1 MAIYVVI
8 LLLGRLKVLPFVLDI
23 LKVIS
28 PLSILTLSKQTSIL
42 SPTKNCSLF
51 LVLYRENGVLYV
63 QCLLNLKRDIQY
75 KNQVFKAGKKNEEDL
90 VEVDAVYEIL
100 RVNGNIKIFNGEK
113 YVKLNLGQFSH
124 IILNN
129 KYIVEEVQ
137 VTVVKEE
144 KVEVKVPEIQ
154 QPVVEEPKEVDNKKK
169 RHKNNQN
176 QGDDK

>member
-1 MAIYVVI
+1 M
-8 LLLGRLKVLPFVLDI
+8 
-23 LKVIS
+23 
-28 PLSILTLSKQTSIL
+28 
-42 SPTKNCSLF
+42 
-51 LVLYRENGVLYV
+51 LVLYRENGVLFT

-75 KNQVFKAGKKNEEDL
+75 KNQVFKAGKKNEDL

-124 IILNN
+124 LILNN
-129 KYIVEEVQ
+129 KYLVEEVQ
-137 VTVVKEE
+137 VVPEVKAEEVKPKEE
-144 KVEVKVPEIQ
+144 PKKPVEEKSPEVQ
-154 QPVVEEPKEVDNKKK
+154 QPVIEEPKEVDNKKK

>member
-1 MAIYVVI
+1 M
-8 LLLGRLKVLPFVLDI
+8 
-23 LKVIS
+23 
-28 PLSILTLSKQTSIL
+28 
-42 SPTKNCSLF
+42 
-51 LVLYRENGVLYV
+51 LVLYRENGVLFT

-75 KNQVFKAGKKNEEDL
+75 KNQVFKAGKKNEDL

-124 IILNN
+124 LILNN
-129 KYIVEEVQ
+129 KYLVEEVQ
-137 VTVVKEE
+137 VVP
-144 KVEVKVPEIQ
+144 EVKVEEAKPKEEPKKPVEEKSPEVQ
-154 QPVVEEPKEVDNKKK
+154 QPVIEEHKEVDNKKK

>member
-1 MAIYVVI
+1 M
-8 LLLGRLKVLPFVLDI
+8 
-23 LKVIS
+23 
-28 PLSILTLSKQTSIL
+28 
-42 SPTKNCSLF
+42 
-51 LVLYRENGVLYV
+51 LVLYRENGILFA

-75 KNQVFKAGKKNEEDL
+75 KNQVFKADKKNNEDL
-90 VEVDAVYEIL
+90 VEVNAVYEIL

-129 KYIVEEVQ
+129 KYLVEEVQ
-137 VTVVKEE
+137 VVP
-144 KVEVKVPEIQ
+144 EVKVEEVKPKEEPKKPVEESSEVQ
-154 QPVVEEPKEVDNKKK
+154 QPVIEEPKEVDNKKK

>member
-1 MAIYVVI
+1 M
-8 LLLGRLKVLPFVLDI
+8 
-23 LKVIS
+23 
-28 PLSILTLSKQTSIL
+28 
-42 SPTKNCSLF
+42 
-51 LVLYRENGVLYV
+51 LVLYRENGVLFT

-75 KNQVFKAGKKNEEDL
+75 KNQVFKAGKKNEDL

-100 RVNGNIKIFNGEK
+100 RVNGNIKIFNGER

-129 KYIVEEVQ
+129 KYLVEEVQ
-137 VTVVKEE
+137 VVP
-144 KVEVKVPEIQ
+144 EVKVEEVKPKEEPKVEPKKIVEVNIPEVK
-154 QPVVEEPKEVDNKKK
+154 QPVVEEPEKEEPKEVDNKKK

>member
-1 MAIYVVI
+1 M
-8 LLLGRLKVLPFVLDI
+8 
-23 LKVIS
+23 
-28 PLSILTLSKQTSIL
+28 
-42 SPTKNCSLF
+42 
-51 LVLYRENGVLYV
+51 LVLYRENGVLFA

-75 KNQVFKAGKKNEEDL
+75 KNQVFKVGKNKEDL

-124 IILNN
+124 LILNN
-129 KYIVEEVQ
+129 KYLVEEVQ
-137 VTVVKEE
+137 VVP
-144 KVEVKVPEIQ
+144 EVKVEEVKPKEEPKKPVEEKSPEVQ
-154 QPVVEEPKEVDNKKK
+154 QPVIEEPKEVDNKKK

>member
-1 MAIYVVI
+1 M
-8 LLLGRLKVLPFVLDI
+8 
-23 LKVIS
+23 
-28 PLSILTLSKQTSIL
+28 
-42 SPTKNCSLF
+42 
-51 LVLYRENGVLYV
+51 LVLYRENGVLFT

-75 KNQVFKAGKKNEEDL
+75 KNQVFKAGKKNEDL

-124 IILNN
+124 LILNN
-129 KYIVEEVQ
+129 KYLVEEVQ
-137 VTVVKEE
+137 VVP
-144 KVEVKVPEIQ
+144 EVKVEEVKPKEEPKVEPKKTVEVNIPEVK
-154 QPVVEEPKEVDNKKK
+154 QPVVEGPEKEEPKEVDNKKK

>member
-1 MAIYVVI
+1 M
-8 LLLGRLKVLPFVLDI
+8 
-23 LKVIS
+23 
-28 PLSILTLSKQTSIL
+28 
-42 SPTKNCSLF
+42 
-51 LVLYRENGVLYV
+51 LVLYRENGVLFA

-75 KNQVFKAGKKNEEDL
+75 KNQVFKAGKKNDDL

-113 YVKLNLGQFSH
+113 YIKLNLGQFSH

-129 KYIVEEVQ
+129 KYLVEEVIDNKMEN
-137 VTVVKEE
+137 VEVELKPKEE
-144 KVEVKVPEIQ
+144 SKEPVEEVK
-154 QPVVEEPKEVDNKKK
+154 QPNVDESEKEEPKEVDNKKK

>member
-1 MAIYVVI
+1 M
-8 LLLGRLKVLPFVLDI
+8 
-23 LKVIS
+23 
-28 PLSILTLSKQTSIL
+28 
-42 SPTKNCSLF
+42 
-51 LVLYRENGVLYV
+51 LVLYRENGVLFA

-75 KNQVFKAGKKNEEDL
+75 KNQVFKAGKKNEDL

-129 KYIVEEVQ
+129 KYLVEEVQ
-137 VTVVKEE
+137 VVP
-144 KVEVKVPEIQ
+144 EVKVEEVKPKEEPKNPVEEKSTEVQ
-154 QPVVEEPKEVDNKKK
+154 QPVIEEPKEIDNKKK

>member
-1 MAIYVVI
+1 M
-8 LLLGRLKVLPFVLDI
+8 
-23 LKVIS
+23 
-28 PLSILTLSKQTSIL
+28 
-42 SPTKNCSLF
+42 
-51 LVLYRENGVLYV
+51 LVLYRENGVLFA

-75 KNQVFKAGKKNEEDL
+75 KNQVFKAGKQNEDL

-129 KYIVEEVQ
+129 KYLVEEVQ
-137 VTVVKEE
+137 VVP
-144 KVEVKVPEIQ
+144 EVKVEEVKPKEEPKVEPKKTVEVNIPEVKQ
-154 QPVVEEPKEVDNKKK
+154 HVVEEPEKEEPKEVDNKKK
-169 RHKNNQN
+169 RHKNIQN

>member
-1 MAIYVVI
+1 M
-8 LLLGRLKVLPFVLDI
+8 
-23 LKVIS
+23 
-28 PLSILTLSKQTSIL
+28 
-42 SPTKNCSLF
+42 
-51 LVLYRENGVLYV
+51 LVLYRENGVLFT

-75 KNQVFKAGKKNEEDL
+75 KNQVFKAGKKNEDL

-124 IILNN
+124 LILNN
-129 KYIVEEVQ
+129 NYLVEEVQ
-137 VTVVKEE
+137 VVP
-144 KVEVKVPEIQ
+144 EVKVEEVKPKEEPKVEPKKTVEVNIPEVK
-154 QPVVEEPKEVDNKKK
+154 QPVVEGPEKEEPKEVDNKKK